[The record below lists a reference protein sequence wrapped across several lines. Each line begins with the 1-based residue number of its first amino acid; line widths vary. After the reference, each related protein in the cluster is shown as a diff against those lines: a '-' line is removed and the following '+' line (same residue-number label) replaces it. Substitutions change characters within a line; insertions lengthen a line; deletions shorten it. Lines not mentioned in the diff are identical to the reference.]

1 MKKIGDAL
9 AWARGWIVEIAAHAF
24 AIWLSAA
31 RWISAHP
38 HWALLVGITAFAIA
52 VKF

>member
-1 MKKIGDAL
+1 MKDLVIDG
-9 AWARGWIVEIAAHAF
+9 AAHVF
-24 AIWLSAA
+24 AVWLSVT

-38 HWALLVGITAFAIA
+38 HWALFTFIAAFGIA

>member
-1 MKKIGDAL
+1 MNIWNIVRGVIAHVVAL
-9 AWARGWIVEIAAHAF
+9 
-24 AIWLSAA
+24 WLSAA

-38 HWALLVGITAFAIA
+38 HWALLIAITAFAIA